1 MTERLALAG
10 ADLVL
15 PDRVQQGATLIIE
28 DGRIAEILPRT
39 IPGASGIRRL
49 DLHGRLI
56 VPGFVDVHVH
66 GVEGIDTHDGPHAVR
81 ELAAR
86 MPRYGVTAFSPTTV
100 ACPPDEL
107 RAVIDAVR
115 SCREQPVPGH
125 ARVLPAHLESSFIDP
140 GYKGAQPLHCL
151 RVPRSALDRTAEHRD
166 ESFSGAD
173 ILDVIDGAGPDV
185 GIVTLAPEL
194 EGGLDLVR
202 HLVAAGRIVSL
213 GHSAATFDE
222 GMDAIR
228 SGATQATHLFNRMP
242 PVGHREPGLA
252 GAVLQAPEVAAE
264 IICDAY
270 HVHAGM
276 VRVAIAAK
284 GPDRVMAITDGSAGA
299 GLAPGTRATLGG
311 RAIHVR
317 REAAFLDDNTL
328 AGSTATM
335 DRVFRV
341 LTGIVGLGLV
351 DAAMLCST
359 TPARALGLTG
369 FGVIA
374 EGAAADLVILD
385 ERLLVAETCVA
396 GRPCLG
402 RF

>member
-1 MTERLALAG
+1 MTERLVLAG

-15 PDRVQQGATLIIE
+15 PDRVQQGAMLIIE
-28 DGRIAEILPRT
+28 DGRIAEIVPRT
-39 IPGASGIRRL
+39 IPTGSAVRRL
-49 DLHGRLI
+49 DLHGHLV

-66 GVEGIDTHDGPHAVR
+66 GVEGIDTQDGPHAVR

-100 ACPPDEL
+100 ACPPDGL
-107 RAVIDAVR
+107 RSVIDAVR
-115 SCREQPVPGH
+115 RCREQPVPGH
-125 ARVLPAHLESSFIDP
+125 ARVLPAHLESNFIEPD
-140 GYKGAQPLHCL
+140 YKGAQPAHCL
-151 RVPRSALDRTAEHRD
+151 RSPRSALDRTVEHRD

-173 ILDVIDGAGPDV
+173 ILAVIDSAGPDV
-185 GIVTLAPEL
+185 GIVTLASEL

-228 SGATQATHLFNRMP
+228 SGAAQATHLFNRMP

-264 IICDAY
+264 IVCDAY
-270 HVHAGM
+270 HVHPGM

-311 RAIHVR
+311 RTIHVR

-374 EGAAADLVILD
+374 EGAAADVVILD
-385 ERLLVAETCVA
+385 ERLLVVETCVA